1 VFLKRKHELWTKALE
16 TFLKIFK
23 PEAFCCSKEMVE
35 VVRSFHNENSTAGVR
50 RDRERV
56 RFIKRIVSRYFAV
69 PSLIYLERYRV
80 GSGLFF
86 LLIFSN

>member
-23 PEAFCCSKEMVE
+23 PEAFCCCSKEMVE

-50 RDRERV
+50 GDGERV
-56 RFIKRIVSRYFAV
+56 GVRFMKRIVSRDFAV
-69 PSLIYLERYRV
+69 LYFIIN
-80 GSGLFF
+80 LFGK
-86 LLIFSN
+86 I